1 MTNILLKADSYKHSH
16 YWMYPENT
24 QYISSYIEARGGGDY
39 VKFVGLQ
46 GFISEYLLTPFVLE
60 DINEAERTLKDHMG
74 SFNRDGWLY
83 ILHTYDGYLPLEI
96 KALPEGTMVPIGVP
110 MVQVR
115 NTDPECAWLTSFI
128 ETALLRAVWY
138 PSTVATISA
147 QCARLFFD
155 QLTIKEGMSDE
166 DANEA
171 IKFMLH
177 DFGARGVSSSES
189 SAIGGFGHLTNF
201 SGTDTL
207 ESIEFARMHYG
218 TEVMPAFSVDATE
231 HSTVTSWGEDGEC
244 DMYKSMIA
252 HATKKGSIISIV
264 SDSYDIWN
272 AIEMYGKDLY
282 TDIIDLSVKGGRL
295 VVRPD
300 SGDPVTTP
308 IEVCQ
313 RLGEYFGLHAN
324 NYDGYVDGSFHV
336 WPDEGNGY
344 KSLPSFIRVLQGD
357 GIGIEEIKQIIEKCN
372 EYKISLTNFIFGMGG
387 GLLQKVNRD
396 TFKFAMKAS
405 ARFDGEKW
413 HDVYKNAPGKVSKRG
428 IQVVN
433 EVDGKL
439 TSEYSKSG
447 TNKLP
452 DLLELVYKNGE
463 IFKEYTLDDLRT
475 DLVRSG

>member
-1 MTNILLKADSYKHSH
+1 MINKLLQADSYKHSH
-16 YWMYPENT
+16 HWMYPEDT

-46 GFISEYLLTPFVLE
+46 AFIKDFLLTPITLN
-60 DINEAERTLKDHMG
+60 DINAAERTLVQHMG

-83 ILHTYDGYLPLEI
+83 ILHVHDGYLPLEI
-96 KALPEGTMVPIGVP
+96 TALPEGTMVPIGVP

-171 IKFMLH
+171 IMFMLH

-189 SAIGGFGHLTNF
+189 AAIGGFGHLTNF
-201 SGTDTL
+201 YGTDTL
-207 ESIEFARMHYG
+207 ESIEFARNYYG
-218 TEVMPAFSVDATE
+218 AGDMPAFSVEATE
-231 HSTVTSWGEDGEC
+231 HSTVTSWGEDREC
-244 DMYKSMIA
+244 DMYKSMIN
-252 HATKKGSIISIV
+252 HATKNSSIISIV

-272 AIEMYGKDLY
+272 AIDMYGKDLY
-282 TDIIDLSVKGGRL
+282 TDIIDLSAKGGRL

-313 RLGEYFGLHAN
+313 KLGEYFNLSVFNEPNPSAT
-324 NYDGYVDGSFHV
+324 
-336 WPDEGNGY
+336 NGY
-344 KSLPSFIRVLQGD
+344 KSLPDFVRVLQGD
-357 GIGIEEIKQIIEKCN
+357 GISIKEIKEIIDKCN
-372 EYKISLTNFIFGMGG
+372 EHKISLTNFVFGMGG

-413 HDVYKNAPGKVSKRG
+413 HDVYKKAPGKVSKRG

-447 TNKLP
+447 TSKLP
-452 DLLELVYKNGE
+452 DLLEVVYKNGKLV
-463 IFKEYTLDDLRT
+463 KEYHLDDLRK
-475 DLVRSG
+475 DLVSSD